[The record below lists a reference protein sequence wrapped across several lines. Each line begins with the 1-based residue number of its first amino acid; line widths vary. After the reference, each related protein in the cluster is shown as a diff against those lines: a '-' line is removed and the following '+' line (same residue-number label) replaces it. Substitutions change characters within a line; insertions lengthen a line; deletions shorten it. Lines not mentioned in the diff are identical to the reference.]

1 MESIANQTVYMS
13 RADIGRLERLIASA
27 RARDERDLAYL
38 DSLEARLEQ
47 AQSIAAREVPP
58 NVVTMNTRVRL
69 RDPQSG
75 ERLEYTLVFPD
86 AADASQ
92 HRISVLAPL
101 GAALL
106 GAQEGDLVRWE
117 TPGGERELEVE
128 AILYQPEAA
137 GHYDL

>member
-1 MESIANQTVYMS
+1 MESIVKQTVYLS

-27 RARDERDLAYL
+27 RSRDERDLAYL

-58 NVVTMNTRVRL
+58 SVVTMNTRVRL
-69 RDPQSG
+69 HDPRTG
-75 ERLEYTLVFPD
+75 ERAEYTLVFPD

-92 HRISVLAPL
+92 YRISVLAPL

-106 GAQEGDLVRWE
+106 GAEEGDTVRWE
-117 TPGGERELEVE
+117 TPGGERELVVE
-128 AILYQPEAA
+128 GIVYQPEAA